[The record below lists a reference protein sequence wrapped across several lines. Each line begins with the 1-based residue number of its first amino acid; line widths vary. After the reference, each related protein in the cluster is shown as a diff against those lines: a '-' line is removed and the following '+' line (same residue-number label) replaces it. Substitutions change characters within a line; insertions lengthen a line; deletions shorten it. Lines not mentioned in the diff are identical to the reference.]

1 MSIASEFREFAVK
14 GNVVDMAVGIIIGGA
29 FGKIANSL
37 VADIIMPPIGVL
49 LGKVNFTDLKC
60 VIQPGVP
67 AVEAAEG
74 VEAVAEVP
82 EVAIN
87 YGTFIQT
94 ALDFFIVA
102 VAVFLLVKGINAL
115 RRKSEAAEAAAK

>member
-49 LGKVNFTDLKC
+49 LGKVNFTDLKW

-94 ALDFFIVA
+94 ALDFFFVA
-102 VAVFLLVKGINAL
+102 IAVFLLV
-115 RRKSEAAEAAAK
+115 

>member
-1 MSIASEFREFAVK
+1 MSIASEFREFAIK

-49 LGKVNFTDLKC
+49 LGKVNFTDLKW

-102 VAVFLLVKGINAL
+102 VAVFLLVKGINSL
-115 RRKSEAAEAAAK
+115 RRKSEAAPEAKA